1 MTSYKKK
8 KHSNVL
14 KSIAKPYVHVTMAT
28 YVCYMCQYIFL
39 EFKCTSTLEGHENEV
54 KSIAWSSSGSLLA
67 TCSRDKSVW
76 VWEGQLM
83 KKKTVLF

>member
-1 MTSYKKK
+1 M
-8 KHSNVL
+8 VL
-14 KSIAKPYVHVTMAT
+14 KRIAKPYAFVIHVTIAT
-28 YVCYMCQYIFL
+28 YVCYMCQYIYYVFL

-76 VWEGQLM
+76 VWEG
-83 KKKTVLF
+83 